1 MRPLARRRLLL
12 SLATLGVALVL
23 AGAWQLG
30 QTALR
35 PVAMYTGW
43 VLLGLVLGLAFFNAR
58 KQLPFLPLF
67 DANTWMQVHIYAG
80 WLAVLVYFLHAGFR
94 WPDGQ
99 LESLLA
105 LVFYLVA
112 ASGVFGLWLSR
123 WLPPRL
129 ARSGESL
136 VFERIPLLRHRLLE
150 EVKATVRKAE
160 QETQSTTLG
169 DFHLNFLSGYF
180 SRRPA
185 LLSPL
190 IGEDRAHHVVSRELT
205 ALRRFL
211 NDREAVFADQ
221 LAELVETKR
230 NLDCQLAG
238 QRLLKV
244 WLFVHVPL
252 TFALIVLMAAHVWLV
267 LHFSHR
273 L

>member
-1 MRPLARRRLLL
+1 MKPFARRRWLL
-12 SLATLGVALVL
+12 SLATLALALGL
-23 AGAWQLG
+23 AGAWRLG
-30 QTALR
+30 AIGLR

-43 VLLGLVLGLAFFNAR
+43 LLLALVLGLAFFNAR
-58 KQLPFLPLF
+58 KKLPFLPLL

-80 WLAVLVYFLHAGFR
+80 WIAVLVFLLHTGIR
-94 WPDGQ
+94 WPDGR

-105 LVFYLVA
+105 LAFSFVA
-112 ASGVFGLWLSR
+112 VSGVFGLWLSR

-136 VFERIPLLRHRLLE
+136 VYERIPALRHRLLAE
-150 EVKATVRKAE
+150 AKELVRTAEV
-160 QETQSTTLG
+160 ETQSTTLG
-169 DFHLNFLSGYF
+169 DFHLNFLGEYF
-180 SRRPA
+180 ARRPR
-185 LLSPL
+185 LLAPL
-190 IGEDRAHHVVSRELT
+190 TGDDRAHHVVSREFT

-211 NDREAVFADQ
+211 NDRETVFANQ

-230 NLDCQLAG
+230 NLDFQLAG

-252 TFALIVLMAAHVWLV
+252 TYTLLVLTAAHVWVV
-267 LHFSHR
+267 LSFVHR

>member
-1 MRPLARRRLLL
+1 MRALARRRLIL
-12 SLATLGVALVL
+12 SLATLGCALVL
-23 AGAWQLG
+23 AGAWRLG
-30 QTALR
+30 HIALR

-43 VLLGLVLGLAFFNAR
+43 LLLALVLGLAGFNAR
-58 KQLPFLPLF
+58 KKLPFLPLL
-67 DANTWMQVHIYAG
+67 DANVWMQIHLYAG
-80 WLAVLVYFLHAGFR
+80 WLALGVFLLHAGVR
-94 WPDGQ
+94 WPDGW
-99 LESLLA
+99 LEALLA
-105 LVFYLVA
+105 FVFYGVA

-136 VFERIPLLRHRLLE
+136 VYERIPALRHHLLA
-150 EVKATVRKAE
+150 EVKATVRQAE
-160 QETQSTTLG
+160 TETQSTTLG
-169 DFHLNFLSGYF
+169 DFHLHFLSGYF
-180 SRRPA
+180 SRRPG
-185 LLSPL
+185 LLAPL

-211 NDREAVFADQ
+211 NDRETVFANQ

-252 TFALIVLMAAHVWLV
+252 TSALLVLLAAHVWLA

>member
-1 MRPLARRRLLL
+1 MKPFVRRRWIL
-12 SLATLGVALVL
+12 SLVTLGVALVL
-23 AGAWQLG
+23 AGTWRLG
-30 QTALR
+30 HIALR
-35 PVAMYTGW
+35 PVAMYSGW
-43 VLLGLVLGLAFFNAR
+43 LLLALVLGLAFFNAR
-58 KQLPFLPLF
+58 KKLPFLPLL
-67 DANTWMQVHIYAG
+67 DANTWLQGHIYAG
-80 WLAVLVYFLHAGFR
+80 WVAVFVYFLHAGFR

-105 LVFYLVA
+105 LVFYVVA

-136 VFERIPLLRHRLLE
+136 VYERIPLLRHRLLA
-150 EVKATVRKAE
+150 EVKQTVRQAE
-160 QETQSTTLG
+160 TETQSTTLG
-169 DFHLNFLSGYF
+169 DFHLHFLSGYF
-180 SRRPA
+180 SRRPG

-190 IGEDRAHHVVSRELT
+190 TGEDRAHHRVSRELT

-211 NDREAVFADQ
+211 NDREAAFADQ
-221 LAELVETKR
+221 LAEFVETKR
-230 NLDCQLAG
+230 NLDFQLAG

-252 TFALIVLMAAHVWLV
+252 TFALLVLLAAHVWLA
-267 LHFSHR
+267 LNFSHR